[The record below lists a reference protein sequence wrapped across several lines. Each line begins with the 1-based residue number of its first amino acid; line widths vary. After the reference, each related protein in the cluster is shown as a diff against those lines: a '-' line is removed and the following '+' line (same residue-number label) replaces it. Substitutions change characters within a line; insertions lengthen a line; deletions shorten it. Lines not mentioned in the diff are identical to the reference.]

1 MYLESLIV
9 FIVGCSMQSANNMA
23 DMYTKPQII
32 LHWIVVV
39 LIASQYLFKHE
50 IAAAWA
56 TIRSGEDFSFHP
68 LILLHVVGGSLIL
81 IFMIWR
87 LVLRGLHG
95 VPATPNNDQFLL
107 SIISRIVHGA
117 FYVVIILMSLSGL
130 AAWFGDIILAAQVH
144 NVLKVVLLALIA
156 MHVLAVPF
164 HHFVLKDRIMRR
176 MIKSRN

>member
-1 MYLESLIV
+1 
-9 FIVGCSMQSANNMA
+9 MQNENNMA
-23 DMYTKPQII
+23 DMYTKQQII

-95 VPATPNNDQFLL
+95 VPAAPNNDQFLL
-107 SIISRIVHGA
+107 TIISRIVHGA

-176 MIKSRN
+176 MIQSRTK